1 MRNYMLRIK
10 EISKD
15 PYITRY
21 STFVLVIIHNR
32 LGNYFTLC
40 EWIKHSLRVMILCT
54 SKNILRVISFLGDI
68 QGGQLE
74 SWLLEISSKWK
85 SNVFSHRRGWM
96 AMSWYW
102 SGYAFALYIRW
113 RQLCGNILFVYPSII
128 LNHSTYFVQKRLI
141 FFDNCLST

>member
-40 EWIKHSLRVMILCT
+40 KWIKHGLRVKYPKISIIFNNFLHIYLQVTYKADSLNLDFLKLAQNGNPMFSVIGEVEWQCRDIGPGMPLPYTSDGDNYAVIYFLCT
-54 SKNILRVISFLGDI
+54 
-68 QGGQLE
+68 
-74 SWLLEISSKWK
+74 
-85 SNVFSHRRGWM
+85 H
-96 AMSWYW
+96 
-102 SGYAFALYIRW
+102 
-113 RQLCGNILFVYPSII
+113 
-128 LNHSTYFVQKRLI
+128 
-141 FFDNCLST
+141 LSY